1 MGSGRTLGF
10 YDSVSWPWIV
20 VGSTWCLWSRADLGF
35 ACFLS
40 GTGTNTKLLEKLT
53 DEAKNVM
60 VTADSV
66 FLNVTNDL
74 QSGRILVKH
83 LEEIFQYEE
92 QFISI
97 YEISKSTIH
106 SGSLGLGHHCSD

>member
-1 MGSGRTLGF
+1 MGSGRNMILCL
-10 YDSVSWPWIV
+10 YHDA
-20 VGSTWCLWSRADLGF
+20 GSAWCLCSRADLGF
-35 ACFLS
+35 ACFVS

-66 FLNVTNDL
+66 FMSVINDL
-74 QSGRILVKH
+74 QSGSILVKH
-83 LEEIFQYEE
+83 LEEIFQHEA

-97 YEISKSTIH
+97 CEISKSTIH
-106 SGSLGLGHHCSD
+106 SGNLGLGRHCSD